1 MGGAATSAYSRPKS
15 GMPTAKAAT
24 RMPPSPKK
32 AINTVFHSRHMVSK
46 SIMVPML
53 VSSRAMP
60 KLAVTVTIPDEV
72 VTSTG
77 KTPAQKANRKMKLA
91 NSSEGT

>member
-15 GMPTAKAAT
+15 GADSKGGQPEAA
-24 RMPPSPKK
+24 SPKK